1 VLPAAVLPQML
12 EREPGRRRS
21 VGCWARHHPRL
32 AQDWIRARGVTGGA
46 GDAQMLQELL
56 ATRKARCVSQAMSLR
71 GGVGVGEQAAGS
83 GSGSGCLCR
92 CCYQALAA
100 VGSAS
105 WRVGQ
110 PVWWWKNAP
119 QRSGW
124 VTDRER
130 VAWVCCSSHLSQG
143 EPDSRLL
150 YTCS

>member
-21 VGCWARHHPRL
+21 VGCWARHRPRL

-56 ATRKARCVSQAMSLR
+56 ATRKARCVSLAMSPR
-71 GGVGVGEQAAGS
+71 GGVGVDVRA

-92 CCYQALAA
+92 SCYQALAA

-110 PVWWWKNAP
+110 PVSWSKDAL
-119 QRSGW
+119 RRRYG
-124 VTDRER
+124 
-130 VAWVCCSSHLSQG
+130 
-143 EPDSRLL
+143 
-150 YTCS
+150 